1 MLLGVLSAVT
11 LLVVSNVSAQDTTSQ
26 ADTILDVNKPT
37 PIGKDAFKNWQRP
50 PAVNNDSLQ
59 REIERLHEEA
69 GQAAR
74 AAAYLEVESWRWGQS
89 ESEHYYE
96 VKGVVKNVSQA
107 PLKGVVAVV
116 LVYDKNHQFI
126 TSDDGL
132 IEYQPILPGQTSP
145 FTIIGTWN
153 PAMQTASLQF
163 KEFSGGT
170 IPTWFAPRQ

>member
-1 MLLGVLSAVT
+1 MKMLLGVLLVT
-11 LLVVSNVSAQDTTSQ
+11 MLPVVSNASAQDTTAQ

-37 PIGKDAFKNWQRP
+37 SVSKDAFKNWQRP
-50 PAVNNDSLQ
+50 KALNNDSVMGAYTESL
-59 REIERLHEEA
+59 
-69 GQAAR
+69 R
-74 AAAYLEVESWRWGQS
+74 ANAYLEVESWRWGQG

-96 VKGVVKNVSQA
+96 VKGVVKNISRA

-116 LVYDKNHQFI
+116 LVYDRNHQFV
-126 TSDDGL
+126 TSDDAL
-132 IEYQPILPGQTSP
+132 IEYQPILAGQTSP

-170 IPTWFAPRQ
+170 IPTWFVPKQ